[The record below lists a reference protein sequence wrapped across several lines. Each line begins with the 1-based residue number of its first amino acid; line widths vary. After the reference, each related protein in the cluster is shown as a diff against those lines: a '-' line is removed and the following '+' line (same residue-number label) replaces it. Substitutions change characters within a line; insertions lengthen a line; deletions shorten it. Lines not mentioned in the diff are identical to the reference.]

1 MKRKQKLI
9 VTTLSTMTA
18 LSSVT
23 ALTNMP
29 NKAMLSVQALENTNE
44 SETTK
49 QTKPSNLE
57 RLEKT
62 VDEKN
67 TSVVSAGTVLQ
78 GADTE
83 RENAKLKMIDAREK
97 RNQI

>member
-1 MKRKQKLI
+1 
-9 VTTLSTMTA
+9 
-18 LSSVT
+18 
-23 ALTNMP
+23 
-29 NKAMLSVQALENTNE
+29 MLSVQALENTN
-44 SETTK
+44 ETTK

-67 TSVVSAGTVLQ
+67 TFVVSAGTVLQ

-83 RENAKLKMIDAREK
+83 RENAKLKLNDAREK
-97 RNQI
+97 EIKI